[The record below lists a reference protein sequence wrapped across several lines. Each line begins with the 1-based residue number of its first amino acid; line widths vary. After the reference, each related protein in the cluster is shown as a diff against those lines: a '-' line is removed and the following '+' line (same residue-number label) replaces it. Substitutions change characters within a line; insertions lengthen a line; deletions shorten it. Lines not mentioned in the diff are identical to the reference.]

1 MRILVAICACFFAAL
16 SFGRPFPMQ
25 HAVSFAPKKMDA
37 AKAREAEQNAER
49 LFGQAAASGDNLEK
63 NSGKQSGSGKGADSL
78 EGAGAPV
85 SGGSDSSEAG
95 GLAGDK
101 KSGKGLSVVENAD
114 GLRRG
119 AIYFGILSEP
129 KAGAPK
135 LLFKAEIPEGFE
147 EVNLFEFDGV
157 KLALRSEVFSDR
169 GEKFVKVGVFL
180 RSLREVGKNFSESA
194 RVHIPEGKFVLEALD
209 SVELGLLFRS
219 SGAGQE
225 RLKCVLFRL

>member
-1 MRILVAICACFFAAL
+1 
-16 SFGRPFPMQ
+16 MQ

-49 LFGQAAASGDNLEK
+49 LFGQAAVDGGGPEK
-63 NSGKQSGSGKGADSL
+63 DQARAENSGKLDGATGKDEAT
-78 EGAGAPV
+78 V
-85 SGGSDSSEAG
+85 SGGSDSSAAG
-95 GLAGDK
+95 GLAGGK
-101 KSGKGLSVVENAD
+101 KPVGGLSIVENAA

-119 AIYFGILSEP
+119 VIYFGILSEP
-129 KAGAPK
+129 KAGAPR

-157 KLALRSEVFSDR
+157 KLALRSEVFPDG

-180 RSLREVGKNFSESA
+180 RSLKDADKNFSEAA
-194 RVHIPEGKFVLEALD
+194 RVHVPEGKFVLEALD
-209 SVELGLLFRS
+209 SEDLGLLFRS
-219 SGAGQE
+219 SGAGRE